1 MLATKKYVE
10 YIILFF
16 QDVANYDLEQVFRA
30 VLYAEERDRHLAL
43 IETDHFL
50 VSCSKK
56 YWKASEK
63 LGFKEGEESL
73 KVFPYVLTFK
83 LSLKEDVNLIPNQDK
98 DAVIISIPEASHLR
112 NRPPSQNE
120 ASRKNSGAVGGRT
133 QQNKQVG
140 TKSHVSEQ
148 KSRVDSVAVST
159 KTSRDAGKTSAI
171 DVNQLVRS
179 PEGWLRSSKNNVIQ
193 TRKMTSKSNT
203 SNKSNTLTTNPV
215 RRSLLGQTNAR
226 RNQRSGLESEVATVN
241 KIPNVSRRKKTNVYS
256 VTKIP
261 VSDSLKS
268 KLKKANSVSPV
279 KLSVRQTRIQ
289 NRNYNSSSETN
300 DIAPKRVTR
309 APRLDRHLIESEEQ
323 TENLKLQSLASSKS
337 LKRSPRK
344 RRSSG
349 LWEFVEA
356 IATPIKRLFNGN

>member
-133 QQNKQVG
+133 
-140 TKSHVSEQ
+140 EQ
-148 KSRVDSVAVST
+148 KSRVDSVAVSM

-215 RRSLLGQTNAR
+215 RRSPLLGQTNAR